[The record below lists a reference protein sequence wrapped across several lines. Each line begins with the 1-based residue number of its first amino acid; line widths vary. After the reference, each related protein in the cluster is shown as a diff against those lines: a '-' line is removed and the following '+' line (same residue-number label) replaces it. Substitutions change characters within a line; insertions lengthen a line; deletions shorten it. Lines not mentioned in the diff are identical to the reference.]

1 MAKNILFIHTKFL
14 SGGAE
19 KVTLDI
25 SNYVKEQGY
34 KTHIIANSFMGI
46 EHLDLITHKI
56 PENCGDIKS
65 LKTAEYI
72 IEIINKYSIDIFIIP
87 VEILPFLDLI
97 KKQTTAKIVFIQHS
111 VPFWEYQFEI
121 YYKEK
126 RSHKN
131 LWKRAGW
138 YLFNCPKLFVLKTKL
153 KALIYKYKTVYDLC
167 DAYITLC
174 NGYRDLLIEKLEL
187 NINEK
192 KIKVIHNSQAPI
204 QIDKSNLNK
213 KKQLLFVGR
222 LSYEDKRVDRLI
234 DIWNKL
240 YKKYPDWELIIVGD
254 GPEKSEIT
262 NKITRNHIERIR
274 LEGYRTN
281 VKQYYKDASILCLTS
296 NFEGWPLCLIEAQT
310 YGVVPI
316 AFDCVAGINE
326 IISPSWS
333 NGILI
338 KPFSIKSYVSALEKV
353 MSDSNLLEQMRINV
367 INKKNIYSPDLIKE
381 KWIELFNSLNN

>member
-126 RSHKN
+126 RRS
-131 LWKRAGW
+131 G
-138 YLFNCPKLFVLKTKL
+138 
-153 KALIYKYKTVYDLC
+153 
-167 DAYITLC
+167 
-174 NGYRDLLIEKLEL
+174 
-187 NINEK
+187 
-192 KIKVIHNSQAPI
+192 
-204 QIDKSNLNK
+204 
-213 KKQLLFVGR
+213 
-222 LSYEDKRVDRLI
+222 
-234 DIWNKL
+234 
-240 YKKYPDWELIIVGD
+240 IV
-254 GPEKSEIT
+254 E
-262 NKITRNHIERIR
+262 N
-274 LEGYRTN
+274 Y
-281 VKQYYKDASILCLTS
+281 
-296 NFEGWPLCLIEAQT
+296 
-310 YGVVPI
+310 
-316 AFDCVAGINE
+316 
-326 IISPSWS
+326 
-333 NGILI
+333 
-338 KPFSIKSYVSALEKV
+338 
-353 MSDSNLLEQMRINV
+353 
-367 INKKNIYSPDLIKE
+367 
-381 KWIELFNSLNN
+381 